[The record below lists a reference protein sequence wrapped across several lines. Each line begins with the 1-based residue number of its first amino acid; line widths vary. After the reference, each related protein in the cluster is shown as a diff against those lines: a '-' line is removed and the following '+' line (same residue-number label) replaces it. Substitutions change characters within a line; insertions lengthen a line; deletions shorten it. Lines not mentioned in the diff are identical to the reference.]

1 VSVDFMLA
9 LNVTIYGLGIVFLA
23 LLVLMVAIMILGKVF
38 AVATGKDLLEAQ
50 GLTVGTA
57 APVPAQAA
65 PAHPST
71 GAEASGSA
79 APVAAQAA
87 EAVTAPLPGKILS
100 VAVKAGDRVR
110 KGDELCV
117 IEAMKMGNS
126 VKAPRDGVVAEVCV
140 ASGDS
145 VTFGAPL
152 VLLASTVA
160 AAAARS
166 AATPAAPPAV
176 SMTPTV
182 EPFAL
187 TLTVAGASHA
197 VEVTAGTAG
206 AAAVHL
212 DGSRYQVQR
221 DPTDGKRIVV
231 NGQPH
236 TVEVKEIAGTSATVV
251 IDGVSQKVE
260 IARRAP
266 TAPVAFSLTHEG
278 KQHTVELKGS
288 GDGAT
293 AVLLDGSR
301 YQAEQDTTERTRI
314 LVNGQ
319 PHTVEVKE
327 IAGTS
332 TTVLID
338 GRVEKLEVA
347 RQAAPVSAPTP
358 AVAAAAAPAPPSRP
372 AAGERVTAPLPGKI
386 LSVAVKTGDRVRKGD
401 ELCVIEAMK
410 MGNSIRAQRDGI
422 VGEVLVAPSQSVAFG
437 APLLVLD

>member
-23 LLVLMVAIMILGKVF
+23 LLVLMVAIMILTKIF
-38 AVATGKDLLEAQ
+38 AMVTGKDTLEVS
-50 GLTVGTA
+50 GPTVGTA
-57 APVPAQAA
+57 APVPAQAP
-65 PAHPST
+65 PAHPPT
-71 GAEASGSA
+71 AAGAAGSA
-79 APVAAQAA
+79 APAAAQAV
-87 EAVTAPLPGKILS
+87 EAITAPLPGKILS
-100 VAVKAGDRVR
+100 VAVKAGNHVG

-126 VKAPRDGVVAEVCV
+126 VKASRDGVVAEVCV

-166 AATPAAPPAV
+166 AAAAAASPV
-176 SMTPTV
+176 MSMAPTV
-182 EPFAL
+182 EPSAL

-197 VEVTAGTAG
+197 AEVTAGTAG
-206 AAAVHL
+206 AAAVLL

-231 NGQPH
+231 NGQSH
-236 TVEVKEIAGTSATVV
+236 TVEVKEKAETSATVV
-251 IDGVSQKVE
+251 IDGISQKVE

-266 TAPVAFSLTHEG
+266 AAPAPFSLTHG
-278 KQHTVELKGS
+278 GRQHTVELTGS

-301 YQAEQDTTERTRI
+301 YQAEQDKTERTRI

-332 TTVLID
+332 ATVLID

-347 RQAAPVSAPTP
+347 RQAAPVSVPTP
-358 AVAAAAAPAPPSRP
+358 AVAAAAAPAPPGRP

-386 LSVAVKTGDRVRKGD
+386 LSVAVKAGDRVQRGD

-410 MGNSIRAQRDGI
+410 MGNSIRAQRAGT
-422 VGEVLVAPSQSVAFG
+422 VRELCVAPGQTVAFA
-437 APLLVLD
+437 APLVVLD

>member
-1 VSVDFMLA
+1 
-9 LNVTIYGLGIVFLA
+9 
-23 LLVLMVAIMILGKVF
+23 
-38 AVATGKDLLEAQ
+38 
-50 GLTVGTA
+50 
-57 APVPAQAA
+57 
-65 PAHPST
+65 
-71 GAEASGSA
+71 
-79 APVAAQAA
+79 
-87 EAVTAPLPGKILS
+87 
-100 VAVKAGDRVR
+100 VR

-117 IEAMKMGNS
+117 IEAMKMENS

-152 VLLASTVA
+152 VLLASMVA

-166 AATPAAPPAV
+166 AAAPAAPPAV
-176 SMTPTV
+176 SMAPTV

-236 TVEVKEIAGTSATVV
+236 TVEVKEIAGTSA
-251 IDGVSQKVE
+251 
-260 IARRAP
+260 
-266 TAPVAFSLTHEG
+266 
-278 KQHTVELKGS
+278 
-288 GDGAT
+288 
-293 AVLLDGSR
+293 
-301 YQAEQDTTERTRI
+301 
-314 LVNGQ
+314 
-319 PHTVEVKE
+319 
-327 IAGTS
+327 
-332 TTVLID
+332 TVLID

-437 APLLVLD
+437 APLLVLVGELA

>member
-1 VSVDFMLA
+1 MLA

-23 LLVLMVAIMILGKVF
+23 LLVLMVAIMILTKIF
-38 AVATGKDLLEAQ
+38 AMATGKDTLEAS

-65 PAHPST
+65 LAHPPAA
-71 GAEASGSA
+71 AEASGSA
-79 APVAAQAA
+79 APAAAQSA
-87 EAVTAPLPGKILS
+87 EAVSAPLPGKILS
-100 VAVKAGDRVR
+100 VAVKAGNHVG

-176 SMTPTV
+176 SMAPTV

-197 VEVTAGTAG
+197 VEVTTGTAR
-206 AAAVHL
+206 AASVHL

-231 NGQPH
+231 NGQSH
-236 TVEVKEIAGTSATVV
+236 TVEVKEKAETSATVV

-260 IARRAP
+260 IVRRAP
-266 TAPVAFSLTHEG
+266 AAPVAFSLTHGG

-301 YQAEQDTTERTRI
+301 YQAEQDKTERTRI
-314 LVNGQ
+314 LVNSQ

-332 TTVLID
+332 STVLID

-386 LSVAVKTGDRVRKGD
+386 LSVAVKAGDRVRKGD